1 MRTEERTQE
10 TQARL
15 ETVWRVWSDP
25 SGWNA
30 LDPEIVSVT
39 LDGLLVAGTTGTIVT
54 RAGSHAIVLAQVEPG
69 WSFTIE
75 THPAR
80 FTRLRVRCAIERT
93 TPTTSRLI
101 LRLSVDGAG
110 ERFFKEERQHAI
122 AARFPGILERLSAM
136 AERTEGEKAH
146 S

>member
-1 MRTEERTQE
+1 MRIEERTRE
-10 TQARL
+10 THARL

-25 SGWNA
+25 SGWIA
-30 LDPEIVSVT
+30 LDPEVVSVT

-54 RAGSHAIVLAQVEPG
+54 KAGSHDILVANVEPG

-101 LRLSVDGAG
+101 LRLTVDGAG
-110 ERFFKEERQHAI
+110 ERFFKEERLQAI
-122 AARFPGILERLSAM
+122 AARFPDILERLSAVV
-136 AERTEGEKAH
+136 ERVEGEKAGV
-146 S
+146 